1 MSSLCETNKKR
12 EATIYEVNSG
22 MVRKGKVA
30 SMSVD
35 SKPVTVMMD
44 VNSNL
49 TVVAMLLREYPAQE
63 SKC

>member
-12 EATIYEVNSG
+12 EATIYEANSG

>member
-1 MSSLCETNKKR
+1 MSSLCETNKKS